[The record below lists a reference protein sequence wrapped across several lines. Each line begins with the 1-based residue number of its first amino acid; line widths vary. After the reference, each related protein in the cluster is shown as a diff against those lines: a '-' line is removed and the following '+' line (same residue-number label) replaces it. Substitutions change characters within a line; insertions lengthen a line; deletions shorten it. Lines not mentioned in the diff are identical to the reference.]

1 MGETVKAVTWYSG
14 CTDLH
19 PIPIQF
25 PDTPA
30 NTTVIIWDKWGK
42 AFEIE
47 PEKYC
52 LIDKK
57 TKGDEKLLIS
67 LNELIEQP
75 DLTEIEKRVL
85 DGLKMSGQ
93 VAFLFKDGRRFVRED
108 LISNHQLLFTAI
120 KSIAY

>member
-1 MGETVKAVTWYSG
+1 MGEIVKAVTWYSG

-25 PDTPA
+25 PDIPA

-42 AFEIE
+42 PFAVE
-47 PEKYC
+47 PEKFC

-57 TKGDEKLLIS
+57 TNGDEELLIS

-75 DLTEIEKRVL
+75 DLTEIEKMVL
-85 DGLKMSGQ
+85 DGLKMTGQ
-93 VAFLFKDGRRFVRED
+93 VAFLLKDGRRFVRED
-108 LISNHQLLFTAI
+108 LINDRHLLF
-120 KSIAY
+120 SLQR